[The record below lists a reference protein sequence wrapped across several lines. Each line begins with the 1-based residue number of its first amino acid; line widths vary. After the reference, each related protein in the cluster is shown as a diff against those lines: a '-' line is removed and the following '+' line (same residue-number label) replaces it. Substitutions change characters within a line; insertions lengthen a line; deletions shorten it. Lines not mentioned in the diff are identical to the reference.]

1 MKTSSIEE
9 VITQLTSIPKSLKE
23 ATGASG
29 LPREPGLYAW
39 WTVPGSIPDVP
50 HCPHPTL
57 PDLDLFYVGIS
68 PSSAKSSQTCVTALR
83 ATTSQA
89 IPVARRFD

>member
-1 MKTSSIEE
+1 MKTSSIDE
-9 VITQLTSIPKSLKE
+9 VVTQLTSIPKSLKE
-23 ATGASG
+23 AAGVGG

-39 WTVPGSIPDVP
+39 WTVPGSIPNVP

-68 PSSAKSSQTCVTALR
+68 PSSAKSSRTCARALR
-83 ATTSQA
+83 ATTSKA
-89 IPVARRFD
+89 TPVARRSD